1 MSASL
6 APTQPQTPTPEPVV
20 TPGIV
25 VKTSE
30 AAPVEAPPSPRASK
44 AGRADGA
51 RAALAPAWQVKA
63 SPAELTRI
71 FFESSERKAR
81 GAVPPPLEKMLEARH
96 VAMIEMSDERARQAA
111 AHEVPAAPRAHLAVG
126 DRKWA
131 GRAAGG
137 VGVGAAAVAEM
148 AAARRRA
155 GASAALNFR

>member
-63 SPAELTRI
+63 SPAELTSEMVSAVVRGII
-71 FFESSERKAR
+71 F
-81 GAVPPPLEKMLEARH
+81 
-96 VAMIEMSDERARQAA
+96 
-111 AHEVPAAPRAHLAVG
+111 LATN
-126 DRKWA
+126 RPFIMYK
-131 GRAAGG
+131 
-137 VGVGAAAVAEM
+137 
-148 AAARRRA
+148 
-155 GASAALNFR
+155 